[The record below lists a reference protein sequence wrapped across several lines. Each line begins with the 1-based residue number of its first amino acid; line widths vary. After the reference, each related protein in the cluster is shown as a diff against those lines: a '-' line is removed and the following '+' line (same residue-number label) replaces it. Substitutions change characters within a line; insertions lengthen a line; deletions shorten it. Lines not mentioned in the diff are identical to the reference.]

1 MSKPNLLFY
10 ANKLGGREIG
20 LIFLCSFVGRTRF
33 FCSFCRIFRDEYK
46 RGCNMNLKMKYI
58 ILYVEKFEECLRFY
72 KDTLQLPIKAEH
84 GTYIEF
90 NTGSTILA
98 MNTREDVKE
107 LTGLPLTEG
116 ELQSSHFELGF
127 VVENVQET
135 IEQFREQGIKVLVE
149 PIVKPWGQTIAYI
162 ADPDGNY
169 IEICS
174 SLE

>member
-1 MSKPNLLFY
+1 
-10 ANKLGGREIG
+10 
-20 LIFLCSFVGRTRF
+20 
-33 FCSFCRIFRDEYK
+33 
-46 RGCNMNLKMKYI
+46 
-58 ILYVEKFEECLRFY
+58 
-72 KDTLQLPIKAEH
+72 
-84 GTYIEF
+84 TYIEF
-90 NTGSTILA
+90 NTGTTILA
-98 MNTREDVKE
+98 MNTRQDVKE

-135 IEQFREQGIKVLVE
+135 IEQFREQGIKILVE
-149 PIVKPWGQTIAYI
+149 PIVKPWGQTISYI

>member
-1 MSKPNLLFY
+1 
-10 ANKLGGREIG
+10 
-20 LIFLCSFVGRTRF
+20 
-33 FCSFCRIFRDEYK
+33 
-46 RGCNMNLKMKYI
+46 MNLKMKYI

-72 KDTLQLPIKAEH
+72 KDVLQLPIKAEH

-98 MNTREDVKE
+98 MNTRQDVKE

-127 VVENVQET
+127 VVENVEKT
-135 IEQFREQGIKVLVE
+135 IEQFRQQGITILVE

>member
-1 MSKPNLLFY
+1 
-10 ANKLGGREIG
+10 
-20 LIFLCSFVGRTRF
+20 
-33 FCSFCRIFRDEYK
+33 
-46 RGCNMNLKMKYI
+46 MNLKMKYI
-58 ILYVEKFEECLRFY
+58 ILYVEKFEQCLQFY
-72 KDTLQLPIKAEH
+72 KEILKLPIRAEH

-90 NTGSTILA
+90 ETGATILA

-116 ELQSSHFELGF
+116 VLQSSHFEIGF
-127 VVENVQET
+127 VVDDVKET
-135 IEQFREQGIKVLVE
+135 IEKLKEQGVKVLVE

>member
-20 LIFLCSFVGRTRF
+20 LIFFVHY
-33 FCSFCRIFRDEYK
+33 YK
-46 RGCNMNLKMKYI
+46 EQGFYETFVEILGIDTKGGCKMNLKMKYI
-58 ILYVEKFEECLRFY
+58 ILYVEKFEECLKFY
-72 KDTLQLPIKAEH
+72 KDILQLPIKAEH

-90 NTGSTILA
+90 NTGTTILA
-98 MNTREDVKE
+98 MNTRQDVKE

-135 IEQFREQGIKVLVE
+135 IEQFREQGIKILVE

>member
-1 MSKPNLLFY
+1 
-10 ANKLGGREIG
+10 
-20 LIFLCSFVGRTRF
+20 
-33 FCSFCRIFRDEYK
+33 
-46 RGCNMNLKMKYI
+46 MNLKMKYI
-58 ILYVEKFEECLRFY
+58 ILYVEKFEECLKFY

>member
-1 MSKPNLLFY
+1 
-10 ANKLGGREIG
+10 
-20 LIFLCSFVGRTRF
+20 
-33 FCSFCRIFRDEYK
+33 
-46 RGCNMNLKMKYI
+46 MNLKMKYI

-72 KDTLQLPIKAEH
+72 KDILQLPIKAEH

-90 NTGSTILA
+90 ETGATILA

-116 ELQSSHFELGF
+116 VLQSSHFEIGF
-127 VVENVQET
+127 VVDDVKET
-135 IEQFREQGIKVLVE
+135 IEKLKEQGVKVLVE